1 MVLMTTMTIDAA
13 TVGRSVKGSEPLGNR
28 LNQVECFARI
38 VNGTPSTEPVRRQGR
53 RIGDKDDKALEQL
66 FAGEMRFSVDFFKA
80 IYDGSAPTESLVMSP
95 MSVYSALML
104 TYFGANGQTEEQI
117 GNLLGFHNTTKVGTV
132 QAYKLVKFARQL
144 MRFAKLVDY
153 DFEMAN
159 RVFFDKG
166 ESVRDCMREIL
177 AEDLELVDFADNAL
191 AARQHINT
199 WVEGLTQGK
208 IRDLATPDL
217 INPQTRMAIVNA
229 AYFKGKWATQF
240 QASSTKPMPFHV
252 RSDLTVNVDMM
263 FQKGTFRHALS
274 EEMQA
279 HLLQIPF
286 SSDDVSFYII
296 LPAEE
301 TGTLEQTISRLSIE
315 SLRQAMDDTF
325 PVTFNVG
332 LPKFQLEKTAALESV
347 LASMGVRDLFDASR
361 SDLST
366 FNGIGGLSVDAATHK
381 AFIDINEDG
390 AEAAAATAMVSL
402 RMARPIDATEII
414 CDRPFIFFIHDNLS
428 DSILFMGAYRGPR
441 Q

>member
-1 MVLMTTMTIDAA
+1 M
-13 TVGRSVKGSEPLGNR
+13 
-28 LNQVECFARI
+28 
-38 VNGTPSTEPVRRQGR
+38 
-53 RIGDKDDKALEQL
+53 
-66 FAGEMRFSVDFFKA
+66 
-80 IYDGSAPTESLVMSP
+80 
-95 MSVYSALML
+95 
-104 TYFGANGQTEEQI
+104 
-117 GNLLGFHNTTKVGTV
+117 
-132 QAYKLVKFARQL
+132 
-144 MRFAKLVDY
+144 
-153 DFEMAN
+153 
-159 RVFFDKG
+159 
-166 ESVRDCMREIL
+166 
-177 AEDLELVDFADNAL
+177 
-191 AARQHINT
+191 
-199 WVEGLTQGK
+199 
-208 IRDLATPDL
+208 
-217 INPQTRMAIVNA
+217 
-229 AYFKGKWATQF
+229 
-240 QASSTKPMPFHV
+240 
-252 RSDLTVNVDMM
+252 
-263 FQKGTFRHALS
+263 
-274 EEMQA
+274 
-279 HLLQIPF
+279 LQIPF